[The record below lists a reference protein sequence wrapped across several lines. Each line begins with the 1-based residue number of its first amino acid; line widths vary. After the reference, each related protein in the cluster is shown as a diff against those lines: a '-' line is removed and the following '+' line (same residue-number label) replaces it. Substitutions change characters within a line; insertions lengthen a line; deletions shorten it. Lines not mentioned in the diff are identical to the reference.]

1 MKLLAY
7 AKAALTIACIG
18 VAMSAHA
25 AGGAPRIVV
34 SDAPTVTD
42 SQGNQ
47 TARFDVFAIYDP
59 VLITCPIDRPD
70 CNARRLSFCVGFTT
84 ASGTAQ
90 ANVDFLPVNGQLQ
103 QTVDVDGP
111 DVIDLGTVEVTVL
124 GDSIAEGSETFSVK
138 LSNVVGCLNQGTLA
152 DPVGVGTIADGAF
165 GLPDLQV
172 SRIALV
178 AGCEIQLT
186 LTNAGTGTVPESA
199 YDRTAGATVQM
210 FSDGLAWGG
219 LRLFGVDPS
228 RLLKTPGASVT
239 ALWFPNTDNLQ
250 LAPGLHT
257 LQATVDGNHAVA
269 ESVESNNTRSQR
281 VSCLLR

>member
-1 MKLLAY
+1 MNLFAFI
-7 AKAALTIACIG
+7 KAALGFACLGIALS
-18 VAMSAHA
+18 VQA
-25 AGGAPRIVV
+25 AGGAPRIVI

-42 SQGNQ
+42 NQGNQ
-47 TARFDVFAIYDP
+47 TARFEVFAIYDP

-70 CNARRLSFCVGFTT
+70 CNARRLSFCVGFNT
-84 ASGTAQ
+84 ASGTAH
-90 ANVDFLPVNGQLQ
+90 ANIDFLPVSGQLQ

-111 DVIDLGTVEVTVL
+111 DVIDIGSVEVPVL
-124 GDSIAEGSETFSVK
+124 GDSIAEGTETFSVK
-138 LSNVVGCLNQGTLA
+138 LSNVSGCLNQGALA

-210 FSDGLAWGG
+210 FSDGLPWGG
-219 LRLFGVDPS
+219 LRLLGVDPS

-239 ALWFPNTDNLQ
+239 TLWFPNTDNLQ

-257 LQATVDGNHAVA
+257 LQATVDGNHVVP
-269 ESVESNNTRSQR
+269 ESVEGNNTRSQR
-281 VSCLLR
+281 VSCTLR